1 MVTELVLVTLLRP
14 AEMVLII
21 MAADAWTATVRLL
34 ERVEL
39 KAADVAFL
47 IVLLLIEA
55 LLELT
60 VLLETVLLRHLLLL
74 LVGLD
79 DATLVAEVLHVA
91 IEEDVLVELAL
102 QRAIIKR
109 YLD

>member
-1 MVTELVLVTLLRP
+1 
-14 AEMVLII
+14 
-21 MAADAWTATVRLL
+21 MAADAWAATVRLL

-47 IVLLLIEA
+47 IALLLIEA

-79 DATLVAEVLHVA
+79 NATLVAEVLHVA
-91 IEEDVLVELAL
+91 IEEDVLAELAL